1 MKTSLSQKFNVFIV
15 SVVIFGLTAIYCG
28 YVYFSS
34 NSPLQAVKGKDVVD
48 IEVSLPVLEWSK
60 YMDLSKKLNIS
71 ANIKVKRTVVENP
84 VVSGELK
91 PFK

>member
-1 MKTSLSQKFNVFIV
+1 MKTSLLQKFNVFIV
-15 SVVIFGLTAIYCG
+15 SVVIFALTAAYCG
-28 YVYFSS
+28 YVYFSV
-34 NSPLQAVKGKDVVD
+34 NSPLQAVKGKDVVE

-71 ANIKVKRTVVENP
+71 ANTKVKRTVVENP
-84 VVSGELK
+84 SAADEIK